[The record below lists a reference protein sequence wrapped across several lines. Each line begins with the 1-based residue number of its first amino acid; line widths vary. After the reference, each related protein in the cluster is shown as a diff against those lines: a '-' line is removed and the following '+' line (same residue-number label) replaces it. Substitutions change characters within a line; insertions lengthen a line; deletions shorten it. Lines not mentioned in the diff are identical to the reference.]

1 MNVTEAGIPHA
12 GKNLLIHFPN
22 QINKEY
28 EEVHRYEKHQIQDS
42 FSRRGR
48 ERNATGDREGPKW
61 ATDATQCLAC
71 KRHPVKRNYYNSS
84 NYY

>member
-1 MNVTEAGIPHA
+1 MQVKIYLFIFQTKLI
-12 GKNLLIHFPN
+12 KNMKKYTDMRNTKFKIVSPGG
-22 QINKEY
+22 
-28 EEVHRYEKHQIQDS
+28 
-42 FSRRGR
+42 GR